1 MGRSDIPKQQ
11 KRETMHR
18 LVDEGLWELAC
29 QRREEL
35 RGGGMTA
42 DEAWLRMEEE
52 FPPIEEPEPT
62 VEDEA
67 EDEARQVAIAELIAR
82 SKGVTR
88 SIFDDMQWGLD
99 RMADHDISP
108 ADAPTAASYQMWTW
122 SQEHPGHFMKIAIN
136 KLMSREA
143 EKQREKELQKD
154 LGLPKIRQMIA
165 DLEKKQEEEA

>member
-1 MGRSDIPKQQ
+1 MGRSNIPKQQ

-42 DEAWLRMEEE
+42 DEAWIRMEEE

-67 EDEARQVAIAELIAR
+67 EDVARQAEITELIAR

-88 SIFDDMQWGLD
+88 SILDDMKWGLD
-99 RMADHDISP
+99 RMADPEVSP

-122 SQEHPGHFMKIAIN
+122 SQEHPSHFMKIAIN
-136 KLMSREA
+136 KLMSREE

-165 DLEKKQEEEA
+165 DLEKKQEAEA